1 MIATSTIKK
10 KKRAVVAGVVH
21 GKDFLLFFWSPLMNV
36 HIFKKNRLAVLCL
49 LMLGILY
56 CSAIFADFL
65 SPYSYDNEDRNYSYC
80 PPMKVHFKD
89 DDGRLSWP
97 YIYGTSFVFDE
108 FHKRIYTEGTTQKY
122 FIRFF
127 VQGDAY
133 HLLGLIPLKRHLF
146 GVEEK
151 GRLHL
156 WGADSRGR
164 DLLSRILWGARVSL
178 SIGLIGVLISFFFGL
193 LIGGISGYYGGWLD
207 NLVMRVC
214 EMVMMVPGF
223 YLMLALRAAFPPNLN
238 SLQIYLLV
246 VVIFSFI
253 GWASLARVI
262 RGMAISLKQREYV
275 LAAKT
280 MGISDMRIIFTHIL
294 PHTFSYSIV
303 AIMLSIPGYIMGE
316 SALSLLGLGIQD
328 PFASWGNLL
337 SEAMGIV
344 QIRFAPW
351 ILLPGLFIFITV
363 ICFNV
368 VGDALRDALD
378 PTLKAE
384 GQK

>member
-1 MIATSTIKK
+1 M
-10 KKRAVVAGVVH
+10 
-21 GKDFLLFFWSPLMNV
+21 MNV
-36 HIFKKNRLAVLCL
+36 HVFKKNRLAVLCL
-49 LMLGILY
+49 FILGLLY
-56 CSAIFADFL
+56 GSAIFADFL
-65 SPYSYDNEDRNYSYC
+65 SPYRYDNEDRHYSYC
-80 PPMKVHFKD
+80 PPMTIHIKD
-89 DDGRLSWP
+89 DLGNMSWP
-97 YIYGTSFVFDE
+97 YVGKVSFSFDE
-108 FHKRIYTEGTTQKY
+108 FHKRVYIEDKSQKHY
-122 FIRFF
+122 LKFF
-127 VQGDAY
+127 VKGDAY
-133 HLLGLIPLKRHLF
+133 QFLGFIPFDRHFF
-146 GVEEK
+146 GVSGK

-164 DLLSRILWGARVSL
+164 DLLSRILWGARISL
-178 SIGLIGVLISFFFGL
+178 SIGIIGVIISFFFGL
-193 LIGGISGYYGGWLD
+193 LIGGISGYYGGWVD
-207 NLVMRVC
+207 NLVMRAC
-214 EMVMMVPGF
+214 EMFMMVPGF

-262 RGMAISLKQREYV
+262 RGMAMTLKQREYV

-280 MGISDMRIIFTHIL
+280 MGISDLRIIVTHIL
-294 PHTFSYSIV
+294 PHTISYSIV

-384 GQK
+384 GQS